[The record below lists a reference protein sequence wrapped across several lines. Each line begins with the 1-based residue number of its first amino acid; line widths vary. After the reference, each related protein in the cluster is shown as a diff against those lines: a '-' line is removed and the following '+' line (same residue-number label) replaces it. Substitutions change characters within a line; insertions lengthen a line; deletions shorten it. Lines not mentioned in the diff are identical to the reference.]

1 MVTKKK
7 VVKSTGDIAPKE
19 AAATVAVSRTM
30 RDVLKALA
38 SSIAQGTPWHRALLE
53 AVGRWPL
60 ADEEVDGVSHR
71 YILMGEAFDWLALAG
86 RLLEEVDGLVTPGE
100 RDALLFNNRLPDDVS
115 ESEFA
120 DYLGPEKHRGHL
132 NYFYGVVVEEAL
144 LLAVEE
150 AVRKERGS
158 QGLSD
163 GDELIN
169 TAYRR
174 TYGADQD
181 TLLGEFRQQLGRE
194 DEPSMSVTEL
204 KEFTYWLFKR
214 RVDTAD
220 SSRVASDTQKGLMR
234 LARLQGS

>member
-1 MVTKKK
+1 MVIKKK
-7 VVKSTGDIAPKE
+7 VRKSTGG
-19 AAATVAVSRTM
+19 AVSNQAAITAAVVQATQQVRQEL
-30 RDVLKALA
+30 R

-60 ADEEVDGVSHR
+60 ADEEVDGVRHR

-86 RLLEEVDGLVTPGE
+86 RLLEEVDGLVPAGQ
-100 RDALLFNNRLPDDVS
+100 RDALLFNNRLPEDVS
-115 ESEFA
+115 ESEFV

-181 TLLGEFRQQLGRE
+181 KLLGEFRQQLGRAE
-194 DEPSMSVTEL
+194 EPSISVTEL

-214 RVDTAD
+214 RVDMAD
-220 SSRVASDTQKGLMR
+220 SSRVASDTQKGLRR
-234 LARLQGS
+234 LAQLQGS

>member
-7 VVKSTGDIAPKE
+7 IRKSTGGVAPKE
-19 AAATVAVSRTM
+19 PAATASVSRTTQ
-30 RDVLKALA
+30 DILQELA
-38 SSIAQGTPWHRALLE
+38 SSITQGTPWHLALLE

-60 ADEEVDGVSHR
+60 ADEEVDGVRHR

-86 RLLEEVDGLVTPGE
+86 RLLDEVDGLVPPDE
-100 RDALLFNNRLPDDVS
+100 RDALIFNNRLSDHVS

-120 DYLGPEKHRGHL
+120 DYLGTEKHRGHL

-158 QGLSD
+158 WGLSD

-169 TAYRR
+169 TVYRR
-174 TYGADQD
+174 TYGADHD
-181 TLLGEFRQQLGRE
+181 ALLTEFRQKLGHA
-194 DEPSMSVTEL
+194 DEPSISVTEL

-214 RVDTAD
+214 RVDLAD

>member
-7 VVKSTGDIAPKE
+7 INKLTSSIATKKVTATAVVAQDTHNILKE
-19 AAATVAVSRTM
+19 
-30 RDVLKALA
+30 LA
-38 SSIAQGTPWHRALLE
+38 SSIARGDPWHRALLK

-60 ADEEVDGVSHR
+60 ADEELDGVHHK

-86 RLLEEVDGLVTPGE
+86 RLLEEVDGLIPSGE
-100 RDALLFNNRLPDDVS
+100 RDDLLFNNRLPDEIS

-120 DYLGPEKHRGHL
+120 DYLGPEKQRGHL

-150 AVRKERGS
+150 AVRKERRS

-169 TAYRR
+169 TPYRR
-174 TYGADQD
+174 AYGADQD
-181 TLLGEFRQQLGRE
+181 VLLTEFRQKLARTN
-194 DEPSMSVTEL
+194 EPSISVTEL

-220 SSRVASDTQKGLMR
+220 NSRVASDTQKGLRR
-234 LARLQGS
+234 LARLQDS

>member
-1 MVTKKK
+1 MVTRKK
-7 VVKSTGDIAPKE
+7 VIQSNGGIAPKE
-19 AAATVAVSRTM
+19 TAATAVVVQETREI
-30 RDVLKALA
+30 LQELA

-60 ADEEVDGVSHR
+60 ADEEVDGVRHR

-86 RLLEEVDGLVTPGE
+86 RLLEEVDGLVPPGE

-158 QGLSD
+158 RGLSD

-169 TAYRR
+169 TVYRR

-181 TLLGEFRQQLGRE
+181 TLLGEFRQKLDRA

-214 RVDTAD
+214 RVDLAD
-220 SSRVASDTQKGLMR
+220 SSRVASDTQKGLRR
-234 LARLQGS
+234 LAQLQGS